1 MTSIILNNKETL
13 FELYDDCIISDF
25 IREGRPWEPH
35 LHEVFS
41 KYITKDFIVLEA
53 GCHIGTHSMVI
64 SDLCKTLYCFEP
76 FPSSNQI
83 LNKNIQLNNRDNVIL
98 SNNALGESIYKTE
111 FSWSF
116 GHNPGASGLKN
127 NPMGSPGGH
136 MEDKIE
142 VDVVTIDSLN
152 LSGLDFMK
160 IDVEG
165 FEINVI
171 NGGLKTIEKFRP
183 IITLECWSNHNGGTS
198 IEHTQ
203 ETFKVLI
210 DMGYSLEQ
218 IHSSDYIFLP

>member
-1 MTSIILNNKETL
+1 ME
-13 FELYDDCIISDF
+13 
-25 IREGRPWEPH
+25 
-35 LHEVFS
+35 
-41 KYITKDFIVLEA
+41 
-53 GCHIGTHSMVI
+53 
-64 SDLCKTLYCFEP
+64 
-76 FPSSNQI
+76 
-83 LNKNIQLNNRDNVIL
+83 NI
-98 SNNALGESIYKTE
+98 
-111 FSWSF
+111 
-116 GHNPGASGLKN
+116 
-127 NPMGSPGGH
+127 
-136 MEDKIE
+136 IE

-198 IEHTQ
+198 IDYTRD
-203 ETFKVLI
+203 TFKVLM